1 MVKRSIIGSIGLKNS
16 KLRNIPNRSP
26 ISRNSTDLAR
36 PMQMHWLC
44 TYFKGLEPKTRA
56 TMKAIFSAITETN
69 KDLELVMAW
78 NQPMLRMGKTYVLGA
93 SLSKNHLTLN
103 TFSTDVLEKHL
114 KKLSGY
120 EVNKH
125 TFVVPLDWKV
135 DGPLLRSMA
144 KARISE
150 IKK

>member
-1 MVKRSIIGSIGLKNS
+1 
-16 KLRNIPNRSP
+16 
-26 ISRNSTDLAR
+26 
-36 PMQMHWLC
+36 
-44 TYFKGLEPKTRA
+44 
-56 TMKAIFSAITETN
+56 MKAIFAAITETN
-69 KDLELVMAW
+69 KELELVMAW
-78 NQPMLRMGKTYVLGA
+78 NQPMLRMGKAYVLGA

-125 TFVVPLDWKV
+125 TFIVPLDWKV
-135 DGPLLRSMA
+135 DGPLLRSMV

-150 IKK
+150 IKN

>member
-1 MVKRSIIGSIGLKNS
+1 
-16 KLRNIPNRSP
+16 
-26 ISRNSTDLAR
+26 
-36 PMQMHWLC
+36 
-44 TYFKGLEPKTRA
+44 
-56 TMKAIFSAITETN
+56 
-69 KDLELVMAW
+69 
-78 NQPMLRMGKTYVLGA
+78 MGKAYVLGA

-125 TFVVPLDWKV
+125 TFIVPLDWKV
-135 DGPLLRSMA
+135 DGPLLRSMV